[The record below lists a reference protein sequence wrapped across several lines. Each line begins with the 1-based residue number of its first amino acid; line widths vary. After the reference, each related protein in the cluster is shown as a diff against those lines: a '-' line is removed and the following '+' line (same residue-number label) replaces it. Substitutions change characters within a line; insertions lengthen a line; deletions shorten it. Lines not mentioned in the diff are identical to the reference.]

1 MVSVA
6 TLVVLVGERK
16 CMNSAVIKLVQKNKI
31 ISNQNLYVLLDWGA
45 SGVAF
50 LTTWLVYQSSSD
62 LTELGYGGWLLNVM
76 MTALFVSAA
85 AQYYAMFNNESV
97 LTVYVKFVPVIIIE
111 VLFLGT
117 ILDIKGQIIVGI
129 ALMANVLFAA
139 YRGHLLGNHKM
150 AQGAICNATEQVLRF
165 TFLLLFLKK
174 GMAYSTAIL
183 SNNLAAYVITALI
196 VVILLFKTKGLN
208 LELKFD
214 KKIIFYAVM
223 MIMINTLSSADV
235 LALKRSSYV
244 GEFVLI
250 KPWGQ
255 IFLVLVLPLINI
267 LLMRHKHKEKYGNI
281 IALIGVLFLSYSA
294 VALVAGKW
302 ISQLVF
308 GYSVSSTWLIFLVIL
323 EHLFIGLI
331 LVVLYKM
338 LHGGKMI
345 LINVLPVLIC
355 ILLIFMLPMT
365 PLQINY
371 FYVFPIILGIAAI
384 LNIDY
389 LL

>member
-1 MVSVA
+1 
-6 TLVVLVGERK
+6 
-16 CMNSAVIKLVQKNKI
+16 MNSAVIKRIQKKNI
-31 ISNQNLYVLLDWGA
+31 INNQNLYVLLDWGA

-50 LTTWLVYQSSSD
+50 LTTWLVYQSSTS
-62 LTELGYGGWLLNVM
+62 LNELGYGGWLLNVM

-85 AQYYAMFNNESV
+85 AQYYAMFHEETV
-97 LTVYVKFVPVIIIE
+97 LEVYLKFIPVIIIE
-111 VLFLGT
+111 IMFLGT
-117 ILDIKGQIIVGI
+117 ILDLKGQLIIGV
-129 ALMANVLFAA
+129 ALMANVLFAS

-165 TFLLLFLKK
+165 AFLLLFIKK
-174 GMAYSTAIL
+174 GMAYGTAIL
-183 SNNLAAYVITALI
+183 TNNLAAYVISAL
-196 VVILLFKTKGLN
+196 VVVGILVKSKVEKPKLR
-208 LELKFD
+208 FD
-214 KKIIFYAVM
+214 RQILFYALM
-223 MIMINTLSSADV
+223 MVMINTLSSADV

-267 LLMRHKHKEKYGNI
+267 ILVRHKHKEKYGNV
-281 IALIGVLFLSYSA
+281 IALIGGLFVTYSL
-294 VALVAGKW
+294 VGLVAGKW

-338 LHGGKMI
+338 LHGGKII

-355 ILLIFMLPMT
+355 LLLIFIFPMT
-365 PLQINY
+365 PLQLNY
-371 FYVFPIILGIAAI
+371 FYVFPVILGVAAI
-384 LNIDY
+384 INIDY
-389 LL
+389 LR